1 MILENKLFEL
11 QLLLQK
17 RNNTSSAFFNKLLE
31 DLKNGLD
38 EDVVNTILK
47 SYAIVQYGDFNHQE
61 EKVFDEIW
69 EIANTLKK

>member
-1 MILENKLFEL
+1 
-11 QLLLQK
+11 
-17 RNNTSSAFFNKLLE
+17 LE